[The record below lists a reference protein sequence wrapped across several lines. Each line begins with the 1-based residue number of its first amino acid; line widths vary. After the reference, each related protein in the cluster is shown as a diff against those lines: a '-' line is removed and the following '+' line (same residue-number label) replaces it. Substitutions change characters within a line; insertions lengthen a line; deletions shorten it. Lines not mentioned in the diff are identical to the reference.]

1 MELHQFEVLENKI
14 VQALQL
20 IEKLKNEN
28 ATLRSEIASLKE
40 ELAQKEEEI
49 AELNTKFEKE
59 LDNQRN
65 TSYYQEREAQIRSK
79 IEDMLARLEA
89 LEIPL

>member
-1 MELHQFEVLENKI
+1 MEFQQFEILENKI

-20 IEKLKNEN
+20 IEKLRHENE
-28 ATLRSEIASLKE
+28 TLRSEIASLKE
-40 ELAQKEEEI
+40 ELSRKEEEI

-59 LDNQRN
+59 FENQRN